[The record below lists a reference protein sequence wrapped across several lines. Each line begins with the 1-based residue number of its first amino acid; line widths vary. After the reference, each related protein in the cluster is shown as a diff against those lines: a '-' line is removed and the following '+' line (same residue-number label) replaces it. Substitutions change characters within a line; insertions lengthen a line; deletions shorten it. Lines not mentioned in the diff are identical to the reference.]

1 MAGAVWGTMRERS
14 PTMVDVKEMPYSE
27 KYAKVMDAIRH
38 DEFVGGFIEEH
49 LGQAASAEYLSI
61 CESGV
66 EPIPEEASLEEKYE
80 IAYKNWMWISGT
92 AFGFVRERMGEEGME
107 QFIRDDVARLRREN
121 SSASLYLLAMI
132 RAISP
137 GLAFDMVAT
146 KSAYDLQY
154 LTPYSVDELNRERG
168 VMTIP
173 RCKILDYPNTE
184 DVCLVGCQQVYPRW
198 LAEQL
203 KVKMA
208 FDRQG
213 NSCTVTVTPLH

>member
-1 MAGAVWGTMRERS
+1 
-14 PTMVDVKEMPYSE
+14 MVEVKEMPYSE
-27 KYAKVMDAIRH
+27 KYAKVMDAIKH
-38 DEFVGGFIEEH
+38 DDFVGGFIEEH
-49 LGQAASAEYLSI
+49 LGQQASAEYLSI
-61 CESGV
+61 CESGI
-66 EPIPEEASLEEKYE
+66 EPIPEEASPEEKYE

-107 QFIRDDVARLRREN
+107 QFIRDDVALLKREN

-132 RAISP
+132 RAFSP
-137 GLAFDMVAT
+137 GSAFEMVAK

-154 LTPYSVDELNRERG
+154 LTPYSVDESTRERG
-168 VMTIP
+168 VMSVP
-173 RCKILDYPNTE
+173 RCKVLDYPNTE

>member
-1 MAGAVWGTMRERS
+1 
-14 PTMVDVKEMPYSE
+14 MVEVKEMPYSE
-27 KYAKVMDAIRH
+27 KYAKVMDAIKH
-38 DEFVGGFIEEH
+38 DDFVGGFIEKH
-49 LGQAASAEYLSI
+49 LGQQASAEYLSI
-61 CESGV
+61 CESGI
-66 EPIPEEASLEEKYE
+66 EPIPEEASPEEKYE

-107 QFIRDDVARLRREN
+107 QFIRDDVALLKREN

-132 RAISP
+132 RAFSP
-137 GLAFDMVAT
+137 GSAFEMVAK

-154 LTPYSVDELNRERG
+154 LTPYSVDELTRERE
-168 VMTIP
+168 VMSVP